1 MRAVLAVTLFAVTTL
16 AAACGSEDQCGGH
29 SHDPTCLVCTGAED
43 PLTPG
48 EILTASDGFTIE
60 LVSAAPVP
68 FIEGNNE
75 IVVKIRKDGVLVDG
89 VDFTGTQSWYPQ
101 GGHGSPL
108 LPTATATA
116 NPGEY
121 TITPVNFLHAG
132 AWELRFN
139 LTAQGVTSTYNMPLC
154 IEEPPS
160 A

>member
-1 MRAVLAVTLFAVTTL
+1 MRTVLVVSLLALTVLASCGHAD
-16 AAACGSEDQCGGH
+16 ACGSH

-48 EILTASDGFTIE
+48 ETLTASNGFTLE
-60 LVSAAPVP
+60 LVSATPAP
-68 FIEGNNE
+68 FIEGTNDL
-75 IVVKIRKDGVLVDG
+75 VVKVRKDGVLVDG
-89 VDFTGTQSWYPQ
+89 VDFTGTQSWYPV

-108 LPTATATA
+108 LPTVTTTA

-132 AWELRFN
+132 AWELRFSM
-139 LTAQGVTSTYNMPLC
+139 TAQGVTSTYNMPLC
-154 IEEPPS
+154 IEEAPG